1 MDDPGGAAVD
11 FVKFVPGWEGKESAI
26 KWTFE
31 YYAKHVYPG
40 QKRLGE
46 VDGQRLAKLEDFYLA
61 KGIISTSKV
70 PVDDLYT
77 NQFIK

>member
-1 MDDPGGAAVD
+1 VD
-11 FVKFVPGWEGKESAI
+11 FVKFVPAWKGKEGAI

-31 YYAKHVYPG
+31 YYAKYVYPG
-40 QKRLGE
+40 QKKLGE

-61 KGIISTSKV
+61 NGIITTKV
-70 PVDDLYT
+70 PVDELYT